1 MPPPQGHIGNR
12 IDAGPVEHVAG
23 PRGGA
28 LVYSWI
34 HEHSEWLVAA
44 AIAILFTVALT
55 VYVFW
60 HNRYVEQGPQKGT
73 AANPRSVRRQNPPDP
88 GT

>member
-1 MPPPQGHIGNR
+1 
-12 IDAGPVEHVAG
+12 
-23 PRGGA
+23 
-28 LVYSWI
+28 
-34 HEHSEWLVAA
+34 LVAA